1 MQKNYFDNYF
11 KRLKKSE
18 QKRFQKVLDLYP
30 EEIRPLAH
38 AKIKK
43 EIENNKKLSDVAK
56 TQMLQFNDYI
66 LERMFASKEFIEEC
80 RGFKIGEEVFVDD
93 NYDKKRNIAEFM
105 ETDEGTFVIFTD
117 HSFINPPKMIEMIS
131 KEKRHESGNK
141 TYFAKLKEHSIFDDL
156 HITEITADISNML
169 NEFTVGTY
177 EFNPVYQRNL
187 VWSTE
192 KKQAFVKKLL
202 IGDVDLCPT
211 LIAAPFKESRREYEV
226 LDGKQRMMAVIQFI
240 QGQFPVEG
248 FYYKDLSLGDVTRLM
263 NSPFKYKLV
272 KYYSKKDSRKLSEM
286 TLKQKVELFLQIN
299 EYGQK
304 VSDEHLEK
312 IKKQFIEE

>member
-141 TYFAKLKEHSIFDDL
+141 PYFAKLKEHSIFDDL
-156 HITEITADISNML
+156 HITEITANISNML

-286 TLKQKVELFLQIN
+286 TLK
-299 EYGQK
+299 
-304 VSDEHLEK
+304 
-312 IKKQFIEE
+312 